1 MINKSN
7 DLPSFVNEN
16 NLPKI
21 VDKLSNAS
29 NIKITG
35 NKYGNRVQAVIDK
48 IVEKADDVTKAIK
61 QEVVNNSYSFK
72 VGTGDVD
79 VSADVEDGF
88 GEVGVKGVTYQN
100 LWNINKVNGA
110 TIEGNTVKVL
120 ASANNYKFCGIYLKD
135 SCLKPN
141 TTYTL
146 ITNVFENTL
155 DGRFNPCIGHS
166 SSVFKKNAK
175 EFQAK
180 TTGVS
185 MSVLTTT
192 STFTT
197 ENIGIRTIVLNDCT
211 EGFIKYNMLILEGDH
226 TNNPNLPLYFEGI
239 VGVGDR
245 SKNLFIKEFFEWE
258 NSNINSDTG
267 KNQDG
272 GYTHI
277 ARTNNYM
284 ELKKGNYTISWK
296 IIDDKYVEKVLI
308 YDKDTNFIRSIH
320 NSENNTVKSFTVD
333 SDSLIR
339 LTLRDGKSSTGGTNP
354 IPFIDAMEI
363 QLEEGTQ
370 PTEYEKGWR
379 GHKIEILSH
388 GKNMYNNHNDI
399 SLTYGISKIENGTI
413 TTNTLSA
420 YDTFGLVNSLQNINS
435 RIFNK
440 PTRIVKGKKYSISCR
455 VRKVSGE
462 GNLNYFAIFGFKKD
476 QNMYMHTGISYLNL
490 SSINLSQEWFTLN
503 YSNVATDD
511 FDTVCPCFQVPS
523 NVNNLILEIK
533 DIQIEEADTA
543 TSYDYFRWDKTHIL
557 LDEPLMRLPNGTYDE
572 ITRDG
577 KLIRRVGKIVFNGSE
592 TWSNTG
598 HGGHSTK
605 NTFEI
610 KLPYTGGLKGANNL
624 CYCNRFPQGITSG
637 VPEEGMYRVVYDGSV
652 NKGIFLLFSPKISEI
667 PYRDTNAWKQWLSK
681 NPTTVYYE
689 LAEPIVT
696 ELHAPYLRIFKDGH
710 LTFNTLVAPKSSH
723 VIQLNKSAQIE
734 RSIRELQGLDNRI
747 NVLENN
753 YDNLML
759 STMSRLNDLE
769 LDYTL
774 K

>member
-1 MINKSN
+1 MAFLTSEGAGHLI
-7 DLPSFVNEN
+7 E
-16 NLPKI
+16 
-21 VDKLSNAS
+21 KLSDS
-29 NIKITG
+29 KNIKIAG
-35 NKYGNRVQAVIDK
+35 NKYGNRVNNVVDK
-48 IVEKADDVTKAIK
+48 LVEKADNVTKAVE
-61 QEVVNNSYSFK
+61 QEVINNSAMFK

-79 VSADVEDGF
+79 VSSDVEDGF

-100 LWNINKVNGA
+100 LLGELTSVGLEWGQTNDKYILDLKAGNGQPQ
-110 TIEGNTVKVL
+110 IRYRL
-120 ASANNYKFCGIYLKD
+120 SYP
-135 SCLKPN
+135 LKPN
-141 TTYTL
+141 TKYTL
-146 ITNVFENTL
+146 ICE
-155 DGRFNPCIGHS
+155 I
-166 SSVFKKNAK
+166 K
-175 EFQAK
+175 EY
-180 TTGVS
+180 TTGYPHFCFMTGDNKLAASTTEFTPNTVGIHS
-185 MSVLTTT
+185 AVLTTKSDVT
-192 STFTT
+192 AELFRFLPRS
-197 ENIGIRTIVLNDCT
+197 NIDNTYSIGKNIV
-211 EGFIKYNMLILEGDH
+211 ILEGDH

-239 VGVGDR
+239 VGVGDK

-308 YDKDTNFIRSIH
+308 YDKDTNFIRSIN

-413 TTNTLSA
+413 TTNTLST

-476 QNMYMHTGISYLNL
+476 QNRYMHTGISYSNL
-490 SSINLSQEWFTLN
+490 STINLSQEWLTLN

-557 LDEPLMRLPNGTYDE
+557 IDEPLMRLPNGVCDE

-577 KLIRRVGKIVFNGSE
+577 KLIRRVGKIVFDGSE
-592 TWSNTG
+592 HWGDTG
-598 HGGHSTK
+598 YGGHPTR
-605 NTFEI
+605 NTFETSI
-610 KLPYTGGLKGANNL
+610 EIEPIGMISRAVSSFCDRFAYDAITQLPNEDNH
-624 CYCNRFPQGITSG
+624 
-637 VPEEGMYRVVYDGSV
+637 YRIAHTENQNG
-652 NKGIFLLFSPKISEI
+652 NKYYFLFCPDVDTI
-667 PYRDTNAWKQWLSK
+667 PFRDVTAWKQWLSK

-689 LAEPIVT
+689 LAKPIIT
-696 ELHAPYLRIFKDGH
+696 ELPAPYLRIFKNGH
-710 LTFNTLVAPKSSH
+710 INFNTVVTPESSH
-723 VIQLNKSAQIE
+723 VVQLNKSAQIE
-734 RSIRELQGLDNRI
+734 RSIKETQSLDKRVDKLETIYDDLLLQTSMGVDLLSLDFN
-747 NVLENN
+747 LETG
-753 YDNLML
+753 D
-759 STMSRLNDLE
+759 E
-769 LDYTL
+769 E
-774 K
+774 